1 MVVKFYYNQS
11 DDRQINKVLTG
22 ETAFEGVPRG
32 DVDIMAPVIRFDSSD
47 ILRFNYCY
55 IPELQRY
62 YSVRSINA
70 YREGLYDVTLEVDV
84 LMSFRNHILRL
95 DCIVDKQAQS
105 RNGDEYIDD
114 GSLVTDNIMFN
125 RVYNFSSGFNST
137 PEFILITAG

>member
-22 ETAFEGVPRG
+22 ETTFEGVPRG
-32 DVDIMAPVIRFDSSD
+32 DIDIMAPVIRFDSAD

-95 DCIVDKQAQS
+95 ECIVDKQAQS

>member
-1 MVVKFYYNQS
+1 MIVKFYYNQS

-22 ETAFEGVPRG
+22 ETSFEGVPRG
-32 DVDIMAPVIRFDSSD
+32 DVDIMTPVIRFDSSD

-95 DCIVDKQAQS
+95 ECIVDKQAQS
-105 RNGDEYIDD
+105 MNGDEYIDD

>member
-1 MVVKFYYNQS
+1 MVVKFYYSQS

-22 ETAFEGVPRG
+22 ETSFEGVPRG
-32 DVDIMAPVIRFDSSD
+32 DIDIMTPVIRFDSSD
-47 ILRFNYCY
+47 IMRFNYCY
-55 IPELQRY
+55 IPDFQRY
-62 YSVRSINA
+62 YSVRSINV
-70 YREGLYDVTLEVDV
+70 YREGLYDVSLEVDV

-95 DCIVDKQAQS
+95 ECIVDKQAQS
-105 RNGDEYIDD
+105 KNADEYIDD